1 MGDNFEVPKPKKPS
15 DQNAAKRQKL
25 HGQQFLAIRQ
35 LVRRLKKLVPVE
47 TKSQYDEAVLAYAAL
62 LSLAARKIMP
72 EIFQDEAAGIIL
84 SSLTESLT
92 GEVRPDKSQFARVL
106 VGFIKDACLTADK
119 QVILSLQEILL
130 QAGSQEI
137 LRSVLQDP
145 LFIGWVY
152 QCLIFERRNSF
163 AKSDALQRI
172 SSDEIQLSDLPVLT
186 QWFTPDW
193 ISKFLV
199 DETIALHAN
208 SEQNNFSF
216 IDPCLGTG
224 HIFVEALKAR
234 FALCS
239 NLLADSSPTKGP
251 AKILTKILAD
261 ELFGC
266 DIDKRVVQI
275 AGFSI
280 YLACRDL
287 APIVELPLPRIFYF
301 GEGVGSLCLPFDEK
315 SQAEI
320 YSLVGK
326 ADIEQLSH
334 KYSAVITNPP
344 YLSHRLMPR
353 ELSNFLKENYSL
365 GRFDLYA
372 AFLELCMRLVDEN
385 GIFALI
391 CQQSFMSIT
400 RYEKLRQEL
409 LEKFSLRTIVQLGS
423 GVFASRKGEKVSN
436 AIIIAQLSKQESVT
450 DCFRILS
457 NDEQAIAQIEGIR
470 KLPKLESNAQ
480 LFWKFPG
487 QQFAFWC
494 PAEIL
499 TLFDLPALESS
510 ETGIE
515 SVNGLFTCNNKEFV
529 KFFWQVDESEV
540 SNYVPYD
547 KGGGHKWY
555 YTTPLRLNWRNDGK
569 AIRDYRK
576 MRGQSVAL
584 PGERHYFKPGVT
596 YSYIGTR
603 GFKARLLSP
612 ESIFDIASSALFAD
626 DPHYLLGYLNSSLAR
641 FLLGVLNPTVNFQIG
656 DLRRLP
662 YKKPSLETRQK
673 VAHAVNEAIEVARL
687 LETFDSQSPNYKG
700 PVLRR
705 YTESTDEEQLA
716 AACVLHREKLSELN
730 ELEAS
735 LQKDIDDEIF
745 AHYGISAE
753 MRILIENDPWVR
765 RNQKLIAEMPS
776 DKQLIADCI
785 R

>member
-1 MGDNFEVPKPKKPS
+1 MGDNSGVSNSKKPS

-25 HGQQFLAIRQ
+25 HGQQFSAIRQ
-35 LVRRLKKLVPVE
+35 LVRRLKKLVPIE
-47 TKSQYDEAVLAYAAL
+47 INSQYDEAVLAYAAL

-72 EIFQDEAAGIIL
+72 EIFHGKPAGTIL
-84 SSLTESLT
+84 LSLTDEL
-92 GEVRPDKSQFARVL
+92 RQDKSQFAQVL
-106 VGFIKDACLTADK
+106 VGFINDACLTADK
-119 QVILSLQEILL
+119 SLIASLKEILL
-130 QAGSQEI
+130 QTGSQEI
-137 LRSVLQDP
+137 SECVLLDP
-145 LFIGWVY
+145 LLVGWVY
-152 QCLIFERRNSF
+152 QCLLFERRNSF
-163 AKSDALQRI
+163 AKSDTLQRI

-193 ISKFLV
+193 ISKFLIA
-199 DETIALHAN
+199 ETFALNEN
-208 SEQNNFSF
+208 SELNAFSF

-234 FALCS
+234 FAARG
-239 NLLADSSPTKGP
+239 NLP
-251 AKILTKILAD
+251 AAASLTRILAG
-261 ELFGC
+261 ELYGC
-266 DIDKRVVQI
+266 DIDRKVVQL
-275 AGFSI
+275 AGLSI

-287 APIVELPLPRIFYF
+287 APIIELPLPRIFYF
-301 GEGVGSLCLPFDEK
+301 AEGVGSLCLPFDDK
-315 SQAEI
+315 PGTEI

-326 ADIEQLSH
+326 ADIEQLRR
-334 KYSAVITNPP
+334 KYSSVITNPP
-344 YLSHRLMPR
+344 YLGHRLMPK
-353 ELSNFLKENYSL
+353 ELSSFLKQNYPL

-372 AFLELCMRLVDEN
+372 AFLELCMKLVEEN
-385 GIFALI
+385 GVFALI

-409 LEKFSLRTIVQLGS
+409 LEKFSLKTIVQLGS

-436 AIIIAQLSKQESVT
+436 AIIIAQFNKKESKT
-450 DCFRILS
+450 NCFRILS
-457 NDEQAIAQIEGIR
+457 DEEQAIAQIEGIGN
-470 KLPKLESNAQ
+470 LPKLESNAQ

-487 QQFAFWC
+487 RQFAFWC

-499 TLFDLPALESS
+499 ALFDLPALESS

-515 SVNGLFTCNNKEFV
+515 TVNGLFTCNNKEFV
-529 KFFWQVDESEV
+529 KFFWQVDESEAG
-540 SNYVPYD
+540 NYVPYD
-547 KGGGHKWY
+547 KGGGYKWY

-576 MRGQSVAL
+576 MRGQSAAL
-584 PGERHYFKPGVT
+584 PGERYYFKPGVT

-612 ESIFDIASSALFAD
+612 ESIFDIASSALFTD
-626 DPHYLLGYLNSSLAR
+626 DPQYLLGYLNSSLAR

-662 YKKPSLETRQK
+662 YKKPSLLTRKK
-673 VAHAVNEAIEVARL
+673 VAHAVSKAIDVARR

-705 YTESTDEEQLA
+705 YTKSKDIDQLA
-716 AACVLHREKLSELN
+716 AACVFHREKLAELN

-753 MRILIENDPWVR
+753 MRILIENDPWVS
-765 RNQKLIAEMPS
+765 RNQKLIADMPS
-776 DKQLIADCI
+776 DKQLMADCI
-785 R
+785 SSQIS

>member
-1 MGDNFEVPKPKKPS
+1 MPKSKKPS

-25 HGQQFLAIRQ
+25 HGQQFSAIRQ

-47 TKSQYDEAVLAYAAL
+47 TNSQYDEAVLAYAAL
-62 LSLAARKIMP
+62 LSLAARQIMP
-72 EIFQDEAAGIIL
+72 EIFQGKPAGIIL
-84 SSLTESLT
+84 SALTDEL
-92 GEVRPDKSQFARVL
+92 RLDKSQFADVL
-106 VGFIKDACLTADK
+106 VVHINDACLTADK
-119 QVILSLQEILL
+119 SLIASLKEILL

-137 LRSVLQDP
+137 AVLSDP
-145 LFIGWVY
+145 LLVGWVY
-152 QCLIFERRNSF
+152 QCLLFERRNSF
-163 AKSDALQRI
+163 TKSDALQRI

-199 DETIALHAN
+199 AETIALKAN
-208 SEQNNFSF
+208 SSDNDFTF

-234 FALCS
+234 FAS
-239 NLLADSSPTKGP
+239 RGNLP
-251 AKILTKILAD
+251 AETCLTKILAD

-266 DIDKRVVQI
+266 DIDRKVVEI

-287 APIVELPLPRIFYF
+287 APIIELPLPQIFYF
-301 GEGVGSLCLPFDEK
+301 EEGVGSLCLPFDEK
-315 SQAEI
+315 PGVEI

-326 ADIEQLSH
+326 ADIEQLRR

-344 YLSHRLMPR
+344 YLSHRLMPK
-353 ELSNFLKENYSL
+353 ELSNFLKDNYPL

-372 AFLELCMRLVDEN
+372 AFLEFCMKLVEED
-385 GIFALI
+385 GVFALI

-409 LEKFSLRTIVQLGS
+409 LEKFSLKTIVQLGS

-436 AIIIAQLSKQESVT
+436 AIIIAQLNKQESAT

-457 NDEQAIAQIEGIR
+457 DEEQAIAQIEGIR
-470 KLPKLESNAQ
+470 NLPKLEGNSQ

-499 TLFDLPALESS
+499 ALFDLPALESS
-510 ETGIE
+510 ESGIE
-515 SVNGLFTCNNKEFV
+515 SANGLFTCNNKEFV
-529 KFFWQVDESEV
+529 KFFWQVDESEAG
-540 SNYVPYD
+540 NYVPYD
-547 KGGGHKWY
+547 KGGGYKWH

-569 AIRDYRK
+569 DIRDYRK
-576 MRGQSVAL
+576 LRGQSVAL
-584 PGERHYFKPGVT
+584 PGERYYFKPGVT

-612 ESIFDIASSALFAD
+612 DSIFDIASSALFTD

-662 YKKPSLETRQK
+662 YKKPSLQIRQK
-673 VAHAVNEAIEVARL
+673 VAKAVNEAIELARR
-687 LETFDSQSPNYKG
+687 LEAFDSQSPNYKG
-700 PVLRR
+700 PVLRQ
-705 YTESTDEEQLA
+705 YTQSNDLEHLA
-716 AACVLHREKLSELN
+716 DACVLHREKLSELN

-735 LQKDIDDEIF
+735 LQKAIDDEIF

-753 MRILIENDPWVR
+753 MRTLIENDPWVS
-765 RNQKLIAEMPS
+765 RNQKLIGDMPS

-785 R
+785 S